1 MRLILNGKLIGLAL
15 GLVAGLLFVFLGWKA
30 FLMGW
35 KAFLILLG
43 FILLG
48 FSIGS
53 LVDSR
58 ANMKRRLKK
67 LTDRVLR
74 S

>member
-1 MRLILNGKLIGLAL
+1 MKLTLNAKLIGLVL

-30 FLMGW
+30 FL
-35 KAFLILLG
+35 ILLG

-48 FSIGS
+48 FCIGIWI
-53 LVDSR
+53 DSHGSV
-58 ANMKRRLKK
+58 KRRLKS
-67 LTDRVLR
+67 LADRVLR